1 MKKLIP
7 LLTRAQRTGACALAA
22 LALGALAASPAF
34 SQQVQQSRE
43 HSFLKVGD
51 KAPDFSLDGTNTPD
65 GKPFKFKLSDYA
77 GKKNVVLAFFPAAF
91 TGGCTAELTAYTKE
105 HGKFDDNNTLVV
117 AISTDFIATLNH
129 WSKELDANFP
139 ILSDHAR
146 VITKQY
152 GVLNEPAGIANRTT
166 FVVDMSGKIVDVTE
180 DRNAIDVSGALA
192 ACSRLKH

>member
-1 MKKLIP
+1 MKKLI
-7 LLTRAQRTGACALAA
+7 LSFALAA
-22 LALGALAASPAF
+22 LAVSPAF

-51 KAPDFSLDGTNTPD
+51 KAPDFSLDGTNS
-65 GKPFKFKLSDYA
+65 FKFKLSDYV

-91 TGGCTAELTAYTKE
+91 TGGCTTELTAYTKD
-105 HGKFDDNNTLVV
+105 HGKFDDQNTLVV

-146 VITKQY
+146 QITKMY
-152 GVLNEPAGIANRTT
+152 GVLNEPGGIANRTT
-166 FVVDMSGKIVDVTE
+166 FVVDMAGKIIDVTE
-180 DRNAIDVSGALA
+180 DRQAIDISGALA